1 MNTPKIYKSNALVQ
15 ASYRMSMM
23 EQRIMLACTSQVRRD
38 QSITD
43 EVMYS
48 VYAKDLAE
56 VTGSTSKSAYE
67 QLSKAALKLKR
78 REVWLTERPNGDGA
92 YSETLVTGWVQTI
105 RYKKNEGRVD
115 IRFNKD
121 ILPYLTQITEQFT
134 YYSLKDVAGMTN
146 IYAVRLFE
154 LLAQWRNVG
163 VREINVAWLRDILQL
178 EGRYASVKDLKKWV
192 IEPSV
197 SQINKHSPMQVTWEQ
212 KKTGRRITHF
222 IFNFTFEEKTKINHK
237 PIKQEKGIK
246 EISSNDKKSM
256 FGLPSHI
263 IEKYAQPGDS
273 WQDAAIRALDSS
285 KNTRD

>member
-1 MNTPKIYKSNALVQ
+1 MNTSKIYKSNALVQ

-38 QSITD
+38 QPITD
-43 EVMYS
+43 EIMYS

-78 REVWLTERPNGDGA
+78 REVWLTERPNGNGS

-134 YYSLKDVAGMTN
+134 YYSLKDVSGMTS

-154 LLAQWRNVG
+154 LLAQWRNIG
-163 VREINVAWLRDILQL
+163 TREVSVVWLRDILQL
-178 EGRYASVKDLKKWV
+178 EGRYSSVKDLKKWV
-192 IEPSV
+192 IESSV
-197 SQINKHSPMQVTWEQ
+197 NQINQHSPMQVTWEQ
-212 KKTGRRITHF
+212 KKTGRKITHF
-222 IFNFTFEEKTKINHK
+222 VFYFTFEEEPKDNSKGTKQ
-237 PIKQEKGIK
+237 KQEMINAR
-246 EISSNDKKSM
+246 ENDKQTM
-256 FGLPSHI
+256 FGLPAHI

-273 WQDAAIRALDSS
+273 WQDAAIRALESS
-285 KNTRD
+285 KLSQ

>member
-1 MNTPKIYKSNALVQ
+1 MNAPKIYKSNALVQ

-38 QSITD
+38 QPITD

-78 REVWLTERPNGDGA
+78 REVWLTERPNGDGVHP
-92 YSETLVTGWVQTI
+92 ETLVTGWVQTI

-134 YYSLKDVAGMTN
+134 YYSLKDVAGMTS

-163 VREINVAWLRDILQL
+163 IREINVAWLRDILQM
-178 EGRYASVKDLKKWV
+178 EGKYASIKDFKKWV
-192 IEPSV
+192 IDPSV
-197 SQINKHSPMQVTWEQ
+197 DQINKHSPMQVTWEQ

-222 IFNFTFEEKTKINHK
+222 IFRFNFEEKTKDENKVKKRGLQTTK
-237 PIKQEKGIK
+237 PHRED
-246 EISSNDKKSM
+246 NTTM
-256 FGLPSHI
+256 FGIPNNV

-273 WQDAAIRALDSS
+273 WQDAAIRALDSIK
-285 KNTRD
+285 KNKD